1 MSTAPTTESDVSAI
15 LTRWRRAMEIN
26 QEMAAL
32 LLGVPVKTLQGWEQ
46 GRPMPHPRLLT
57 LALIN
62 FRHPLSP
69 VVLAP

>member
-1 MSTAPTTESDVSAI
+1 MTPAPNPADVSAI

-62 FRHPLSP
+62 FRHPLGP
-69 VVLAP
+69 VLAP